1 MSGVSTRGVLA
12 AIAGV
17 AGLMA
22 AFAGS
27 PFATTRAT
35 VDVDRLAAA
44 VAHEEDHVTALEL
57 AEWIR
62 DRRSGLRIID
72 LRSADAFDEYHL
84 PRAEQVPIEKLTRT
98 PFRQDETIVLVSDA
112 GGHAAQGWVLL
123 QALGHRH
130 VFFLRGGLADWID
143 DVMNPTLAVG
153 ASPDEITAFRRVS
166 AISRYFGGVPR
177 VTGNHTTRFDTS
189 HVPGN
194 AEPTTMQSR
203 ELRRRGC

>member
-1 MSGVSTRGVLA
+1 MNGLSTRTILA

-17 AGLMA
+17 LALMA

-57 AEWIR
+57 AQWIR
-62 DRRSGLRIID
+62 DRRSGLRIVD
-72 LRSADAFDEYHL
+72 LRTPEAFDEYHL
-84 PRAEQVPIEKLTRT
+84 PGAEQVPIERLTRT
-98 PFRQDETIVLVSDA
+98 AFRQDETIVLVSDA

-123 QALGHRH
+123 EALGHRH

-143 DVMNPTLAVG
+143 DVMNPTLAVN
-153 ASPDEITAFRRVS
+153 ASPGEVAAFRRVS
-166 AISRYFGGVPR
+166 EISRYFGGVPR
-177 VTGNHTTRFDTS
+177 VAGSHTTRFDST
-189 HVPGN
+189 HAPGN
-194 AEPTTMQSR
+194 AEPEALPSR